1 MEVRQL
7 SAEDLEQVLDLWNG
21 AEGIGLDNDCDT
33 KNRIALYLQRNPGM
47 SFCAWADGRI
57 IAAVLCGHDGRRG
70 YMQHLVV
77 APEYRG
83 KGIGRT
89 LVNKVMAKLRILGIR
104 RCNIF
109 VYTHNTDAL
118 RFWEYLGWTERTDL
132 KVLSQNITL

>member
-7 SAEDLEQVLDLWNG
+7 SAEDLEQVLDLWQG

-33 KNRIALYLQRNPGM
+33 KHRIALYLQRNPGL
-47 SFCAWADGRI
+47 SFCARANGRI
-57 IAAVLCGHDGRRG
+57 VAAVLCGHDGRRA
-70 YMQHLVV
+70 YMQHLIVS
-77 APEYRG
+77 PDYR
-83 KGIGRT
+83 KRGIGKA
-89 LVNKVMAKLRILGIR
+89 LVNKVTAKLRVLGIR

-118 RFWEYLGWTERTDL
+118 RFWQYLGWTERTDL